1 MDNIEGDDNFEIA
14 SMRVERA
21 LERLEKNIASLAEDK
36 ELISK
41 LQSEIMQ
48 LSQQKNEYI
57 TKFEQSVRREQI
69 LDESAKEVSQ
79 RLVGAMET
87 IRAVLVK

>member
-21 LERLEKNIASLAEDK
+21 LERLEKNIASFAEDK